1 MLVCVRMC
9 VRDIVLWGS
18 KPSRQ
23 PCLLA
28 GKHSWTSDYCSR
40 SPSSDWCQPI
50 AHQSVTPDALCVFT
64 CARACVYAGVCP
76 CVYVRLRVC
85 LHIFIFN
92 TNIKNK
98 WARHSHSHSLLIH
111 PSNLCLSMG
120 SASSWHCSILYLAAL
135 PTFNTRWQHVHTES
149 IFSSISG
156 ALRLQWQCV

>member
-50 AHQSVTPDALCVFT
+50 AHQSVIPDALCVFT
-64 CARACVYAGVCP
+64 CARACVYVR
-76 CVYVRLRVC
+76 YVRYTHAC
-85 LHIFIFN
+85 IFIFLTQISAQN
-92 TNIKNK
+92 
-98 WARHSHSHSLLIH
+98 SHCLPIH

-120 SASSWHCSILYLAAL
+120 SASSWHCSILYWAAL

-149 IFSSISG
+149 ILSSISG
-156 ALRLQWQCV
+156 TLRLQWQCV